1 MRLRI
6 AIRYILGL
14 AIVLSPAVA
23 TAQETT
29 RLLVPAEGTMLDLAV
44 EGKATRRPDLVVI
57 NTGVVTQ
64 AATAAEAI
72 AQNAERA
79 KRLVAALKSSGLE
92 DRDIQSASI
101 SLSPQYRHAENSPP
115 TIIGYQASNMLT
127 VKFRDIERAGLILD
141 SLVRAGAN
149 QIDGPN
155 FMLAQPDAAL
165 DEARTDALAKARVRA
180 ELYARALGM
189 RVERILSISEAG
201 PVPGPIPL
209 VAGRANY
216 MADMEAART
225 GVIPGEQDLLTTVT
239 VRFLLK

>member
-1 MRLRI
+1 M
-6 AIRYILGL
+6 
-14 AIVLSPAVA
+14 
-23 TAQETT
+23 
-29 RLLVPAEGTMLDLAV
+29 
-44 EGKATRRPDLVVI
+44 I

-72 AQNAERA
+72 AQNAERV
-79 KRLVAALKSSGLE
+79 KQLVAALKSAGID

-101 SLSPQYRHAENSPP
+101 SLSPQYRHSENAPP
-115 TIIGYQASNMLT
+115 AITGYQASNMLT
-127 VKFRDIERAGLILD
+127 VRFRDVARAGAILD
-141 SLVRAGAN
+141 TLVRAGAN

-180 ELYARALGM
+180 ELYARSVGLQID
-189 RVERILSISEAG
+189 RILSISEAG
-201 PVPGPIPL
+201 AVPGPIPL

-216 MADMEAART
+216 MGDAAQAT
-225 GVIPGEQDLLTTVT
+225 TSVVPGEQDVMTTVT